1 MIRFLADENLPA
13 PATKALREQGYEVVS
28 IQERSPGVADEE
40 VIRLGQELDAVILT
54 FDRDYGDIIFR
65 DKLPD
70 PPAVIFFRSK
80 GAGVVDAAR
89 MLMELMEQKGFDPVG
104 RFTVITEGGV
114 RERHY

>member
-13 PATKALREQGYEVVS
+13 PATKVLREHGLEVVS
-28 IQERSPGVADEE
+28 IQERSPGLSDEA
-40 VIRLGQELDAVILT
+40 VIQLGRELDAVILT

-80 GAGVVDAAR
+80 GATVVDAAR
-89 MLMELMEQKGFDPVG
+89 MLIDLMERKDFDPTG
-104 RFTVITEGGV
+104 KFTVITDGGV
-114 RERHY
+114 RERLY